1 MNQGTGGDMARFFSG
16 MRRRKGN
23 VFGKILPVDL
33 SSLPYFGKFVADFH
47 HERACGRAAEG
58 KRRGEKGNNE
68 NNQKKK
74 KHLCMKKPPG
84 KSQAKVVFSSLPN
97 APCAAGGTQPRGARG
112 APMPSGARA
121 GGGGGAQNASTRC
134 IKRYKGY
141 RGVPPSPPPP
151 LSAAAHLLL
160 GSARTSQ
167 ALCQLPWRGGEAS
180 QQPCQKYAL
189 PTAAELNFHVVLC
202 LPHKLKPHTPP
213 HAYLRAETTSQET
226 PRCSCRHG
234 DGSIRMPRQR
244 AARLGL
250 GSLGQD

>member
-1 MNQGTGGDMARFFSG
+1 MNRGTGGDMARFFSG

-141 RGVPPSPPPP
+141 RGVPPSPPRP
-151 LSAAAHLLL
+151 
-160 GSARTSQ
+160 
-167 ALCQLPWRGGEAS
+167 CLP
-180 QQPCQKYAL
+180 L
-189 PTAAELNFHVVLC
+189 PTSC
-202 LPHKLKPHTPP
+202 LAVPGPARPSASSP
-213 HAYLRAETTSQET
+213 GE
-226 PRCSCRHG
+226 G
-234 DGSIRMPRQR
+234 GRQ
-244 AARLGL
+244 ASNPAKNTHFQLL
-250 GSLGQD
+250 PS